1 MPSCAR
7 ACPSSAGAPGAG
19 GAERCGE
26 AAASSATHAS
36 DARTNAR
43 TRIGPD
49 LSAKLSAFRVG
60 LLTRPRTTLVKQGN
74 ARHEVFIEDAH
85 VPSGLFGART
95 DLVTQDPPRFL
106 VARADLVAQRA
117 LDLVVA
123 GPHFRPRCRK
133 LTAHLVPK
141 LHQLQ
146 LHGGDSLRQGLE
158 ELHFFSRIS
167 MRSITDRCCIDHVL
181 DGPVCEPHTRRTT
194 IHRLVR
200 AGNDPVS
207 L

>member
-1 MPSCAR
+1 EPTMPSCAR

-106 VARADLVAQRA
+106 VARA
-117 LDLVVA
+117 
-123 GPHFRPRCRK
+123 
-133 LTAHLVPK
+133 HLVPK

>member
-85 VPSGLFGART
+85 VPSGLFGAR
-95 DLVTQDPPRFL
+95 
-106 VARADLVAQRA
+106 ADLVAQRA
-117 LDLVVA
+117 LDLVA